1 MLTAT
6 WLRRYGSGVRKPRKN
21 RTAHLGLLRDR
32 LVAATAKYPATL
44 SRSPRPVRPNGRI
57 GYWNMG
63 LPPDRRKRREAAL
76 MRPATGPIPGSAI
89 ETKVNRFFAV

>member
-6 WLRRYGSGVRKPRKN
+6 WLRRSKSKGKN

-44 SRSPRPVRPNGRI
+44 SRSPRPVRPVGRS

-76 MRPATGPIPGSAI
+76 VRPATGPIPGSAI
-89 ETKVNRFFAV
+89 QTKVNLFFAI

>member
-6 WLRRYGSGVRKPRKN
+6 WLRRSKSKGKN
-21 RTAHLGLLRDR
+21 RTAHLGLLRGR

-44 SRSPRPVRPNGRI
+44 SRSPLPVRPVDRI

-76 MRPATGPIPGSAI
+76 VRPATGPIPGSAI
-89 ETKVNRFFAV
+89 QTNVNLFFAI